1 MLKMSRL
8 AELISRTL
16 KEFKVK
22 KKVDEYNFERIKDDD
37 GWDIVTYTSNSNDD
51 EKTRERIEKLNTHH
65 LKLQKEKEKGS
76 ED

>member
-1 MLKMSRL
+1 MSRISK
-8 AELISRTL
+8 LISKTL

-22 KKVDEYNFERIKDDD
+22 KKVDESRWERETDDD
-37 GWDIVTYTSNSNDD
+37 GWDIVTYYSVSNDD
-51 EKTRERIEKLNTHH
+51 DDERERIAKLNTHH